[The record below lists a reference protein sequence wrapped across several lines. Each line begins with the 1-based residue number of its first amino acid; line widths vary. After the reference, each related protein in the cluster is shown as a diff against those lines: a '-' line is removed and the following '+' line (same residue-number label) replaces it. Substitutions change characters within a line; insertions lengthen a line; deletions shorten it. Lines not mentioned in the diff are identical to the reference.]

1 MTASTERI
9 HPKAGEVGPEADV
22 ARIVALLHAED
33 RKAVRAA
40 GRVRAAVARGAAFVA
55 AALRDGG
62 RLIYVGAGTSGRLG
76 TLDAAECPP
85 TFGTDPSQVIAI
97 MAGGPAALVRSVEG
111 AEDDAKAGARA
122 MHGVS
127 AADVVCGITASGTTP
142 FVLGAL
148 RAARRRGART
158 ILVAC
163 NPEAARQVKVTVRI
177 AIATG
182 PELVAGST
190 RLKAGTATKLVLNA
204 LTTAA
209 LVKLGAV
216 SAGRMVRLKPTNAK
230 LTRRAIQ
237 IVSDALGVGP
247 AEAAARLRAAGS
259 VDRALGR

>member
-1 MTASTERI
+1 MSTEGI
-9 HPKAGEVGPEADV
+9 HRRAREVGPAADV
-22 ARIVALLHAED
+22 GRIVALLHAED

-40 GRVRAAVARGAAFVA
+40 GRVRPAIARGAALIA
-55 AALRDGG
+55 AALRAGG

-85 TFGTDPSQVIAI
+85 TFGSEPSQIVAI
-97 MAGGPAALVRSVEG
+97 IAGGPGALTEAVEG
-111 AEDDAKAGARA
+111 AEDDARAGAKA
-122 MHGVS
+122 MRGVS

-158 ILVAC
+158 LLVAC
-163 NPEAARQVKVTVRI
+163 NPDAARKVAVTVRI
-177 AIATG
+177 SPNTG

-209 LVKLGAV
+209 MVKLGAV
-216 SAGRMVRLKPTNAK
+216 DAGRMVRLKPTNAK

-237 IVSDALGVGP
+237 IVSDGLGIP
-247 AEAAARLRAAGS
+247 AAEAVTRLVAAGS
-259 VDRALGR
+259 VEGALRG